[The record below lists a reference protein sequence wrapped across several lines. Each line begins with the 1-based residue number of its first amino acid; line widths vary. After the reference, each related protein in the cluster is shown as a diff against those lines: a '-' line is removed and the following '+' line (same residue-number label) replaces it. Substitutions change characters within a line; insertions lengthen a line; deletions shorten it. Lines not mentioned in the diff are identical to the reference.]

1 MRDGVKLIVT
11 TKHIFI
17 ASSSFLNEIQASS
30 TLIKPAVYSGGDLQ
44 I

>member
-1 MRDGVKLIVT
+1 MKLIVT

-17 ASSSFLNEIQASS
+17 ASFSFLKDIQGSS
-30 TLIKPAVYSGGDLQ
+30 TLIKPAVYSGGDLR